1 MQENLD
7 KAFESFKQGKWDDAI
22 NSFTAALEKDT
33 ENAEIYNNLALCYA
47 NSDDLE
53 KAEKNFL
60 KCLEINP
67 KIAQAYINLAD
78 IYYRQKDFEH
88 GIALLTNGIYELP
101 EELILTHYL
110 ARFYMEDARLDM
122 AIDELEKILEK
133 GIIQL
138 LCTHVLKLN
147 KK

>member
-7 KAFESFKQGKWDDAI
+7 KAFESFKKGNWDEAI

-47 NSDDLE
+47 NNGDLE

-67 KIAQAYINLAD
+67 KIVQAYINLAD
-78 IYYRQKDFEH
+78 IYYRQRDF
-88 GIALLTNGIYELP
+88 IWKMQDSTW
-101 EELILTHYL
+101 
-110 ARFYMEDARLDM
+110 
-122 AIDELEKILEK
+122 
-133 GIIQL
+133 QL
-138 LCTHVLKLN
+138 MSW
-147 KK
+147 KKS